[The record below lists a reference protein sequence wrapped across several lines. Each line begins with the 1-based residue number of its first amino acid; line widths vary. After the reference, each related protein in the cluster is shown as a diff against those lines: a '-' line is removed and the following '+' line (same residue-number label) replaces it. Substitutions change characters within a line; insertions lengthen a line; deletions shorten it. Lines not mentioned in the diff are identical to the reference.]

1 MSFKENKYE
10 VIRGAISCDLANF
23 LYNYIMTKRDVAK
36 RIAVEG
42 ELSQDIGDIIGRIN
56 VLNETWSWDDPQAPD
71 SYCFYS
77 DIAMETL
84 MIKVKYLCEKVV
96 GEQLHP
102 TYSYGR
108 IYKENDVLAPHK
120 DRGECEISATMFL
133 GGQNWD
139 IYIEP
144 DERIDL
150 NVGDMMVYAGSK
162 LEHWRNKFE
171 GTDCAQVFLHY
182 HRVSNEYAR
191 PFDGRGQIG
200 LPAGYRGTI
209 YGL

>member
-10 VIRGAISCDLANF
+10 VIRGAVSYDLANF
-23 LYNYIMTKRDVAK
+23 LYNYIMTKRVVAK
-36 RIAVEG
+36 RIDDDG
-42 ELSQDIGDIIGRIN
+42 QLNQDIIGHI
-56 VLNETWSWDDPQAPD
+56 WDDPQAPD
-71 SYCFYS
+71 TYCFYS

-108 IYKENDVLAPHK
+108 IYKENDILASHK
-120 DRGECEISATMFL
+120 DRPECEISATMFL

-150 NVGDMMVYAGSK
+150 NVGDMLVYSGCE
-162 LEHWRNKFE
+162 LEHWRNRFE

-182 HRVSNEYAR
+182 HRVSNENAN

-200 LPAGYRGTI
+200 LPAGYKK
-209 YGL
+209 